1 MVRDIRFADGRWK
14 MRIRRSIAEANRYR
28 AEGPAASFKSHFA
41 SGSTAATTHL
51 CGKSAD
57 SSFHKTKAQFAMTDE
72 KMIVRMAT
80 LALICAALAA
90 VLAPHAVAQ
99 GCAMCYQ
106 NAAASGAKGQ
116 AALRHG
122 ILILLIP
129 ALGIFGSILAVTFR
143 RL

>member
-1 MVRDIRFADGRWK
+1 MNCGKGLRRTDGAPHLRAPSPPLTRW
-14 MRIRRSIAEANRYR
+14 ANSYR
-28 AEGPAASFKSHFA
+28 AYGAFA
-41 SGSTAATTHL
+41 WAIDNARS
-51 CGKSAD
+51 
-57 SSFHKTKAQFAMTDE
+57 
-72 KMIVRMAT
+72 MAT
-80 LALICAALAA
+80 QKRELAGRMTIAAAICLVALFL
-90 VLAPHAVAQ
+90 VAPHAGAQ

-129 ALGIFGSILAVTFR
+129 ALGIFGSILGITLR